1 MIALMINLM
10 HFIHVY
16 GQAGMFLI
24 VFLESSFFFPLP
36 GDSLLFTAGLF
47 ATKGFLHIWT
57 IIPLFFFATFFGSLL
72 GYEIGARVVYLNRF
86 KLFRKLVS
94 EHHLKQVHDFFQK
107 YGKVSLLFARFVP
120 IVRTFAP
127 IGAGIGKMKYSDFV
141 KFNIIGAFIWS
152 TSVTFMGYFLGKT
165 FPGIQ
170 HYLSVVVIV
179 VIIVSVVPPVFHILN
194 KKRK

>member
-1 MIALMINLM
+1 MFNLLQI
-10 HFIHVY
+10 IHTY
-16 GQAGMFLI
+16 GQAGLFLI

-47 ATKGFLHIWT
+47 ATKGYLNIWVL
-57 IIPLFFFATFFGSLL
+57 IPLFFFATFLGSLF
-72 GYEIGARVVYLNRF
+72 GYEIGERVVYLNRF

-94 EHHLKQVHDFFQK
+94 EAHLRQVHDFFQK

-127 IGAGIGKMKYSDFV
+127 IGAGIGKMNYADFV
-141 KFNIIGAFIWS
+141 KFNVIGAFIWS
-152 TSVTFMGYFLGKT
+152 TSVTLIGYFLGKT

-170 HYLSVVVIV
+170 HYLSVIVILVVL
-179 VIIVSVVPPVFHILN
+179 VSVLPAIIHILQKRRSKN
-194 KKRK
+194 K

>member
-1 MIALMINLM
+1 
-10 HFIHVY
+10 
-16 GQAGMFLI
+16 MFLI

-47 ATKGFLHIWT
+47 ATKGILHIWT
-57 IIPLFFFATFFGSLL
+57 IIPLFFFATFLGSLL
-72 GYEIGARVVYLNRF
+72 GYEIGVRVMYLNRF
-86 KLFRKLVS
+86 KIFRKLVS

-127 IGAGIGKMKYSDFV
+127 IGAGIGKMNYADFV
-141 KFNIIGAFIWS
+141 KFNVIGAFIWS
-152 TSVTFMGYFLGKT
+152 TTVTLIGYFLGKT

-170 HYLSVVVIV
+170 HYLSVVVVLV
-179 VIIVSVVPPVFHILN
+179 VFVSVLPAIIHFL